1 MLKFISWILVGFM
14 AILMP
19 HGFWV
24 YYAIFAKYISVIFF
38 GLMNLIVAD
47 ILYIFVDKQ
56 IVPLFER
63 SNTARKALVITSGYI
78 LPVVLTFTIFII
90 NYLEFANVCVEYLA
104 VNTIA

>member
-1 MLKFISWILVGFM
+1 M

-24 YYAIFAKYISVIFF
+24 YYGILAKYISVIFF

-56 IVPLFER
+56 IVPYFER
-63 SNTARKALVITSGYI
+63 STKGRKALIITSAYI

-90 NYLEFANVCVEYLA
+90 NFLEFTNVCVEYLA
-104 VNTIA
+104 VNSIA

>member
-1 MLKFISWILVGFM
+1 MLKFISWILVAFM

-24 YYAIFAKYISVIFF
+24 YYGIFAKYISVIFF
-38 GLMNLIVAD
+38 GLINLIVAD
-47 ILYIFVDKQ
+47 ILYIFVDKK
-56 IVPLFER
+56 ILPYYER
-63 SNTARKALVITSGYI
+63 STTGHKAFIITSGYI
-78 LPVVLTFTIFII
+78 LPVVLTFTIFLI